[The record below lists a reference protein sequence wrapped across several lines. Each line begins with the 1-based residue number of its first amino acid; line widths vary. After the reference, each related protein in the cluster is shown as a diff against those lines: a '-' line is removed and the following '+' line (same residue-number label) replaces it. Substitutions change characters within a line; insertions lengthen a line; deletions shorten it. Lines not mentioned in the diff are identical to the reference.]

1 MVTEIL
7 STNMETTLNYTTDV
21 SISSSSS
28 LLASND
34 MSVVTTESD
43 HTPTAPMRN
52 QGKLPNST
60 CFIAIYTFYSINKKH
75 KQMLH
80 TQAL

>member
-7 STNMETTLNYTTDV
+7 STSMETTSNDTMDV
-21 SISSSSS
+21 SVSSPSS

-34 MSVVTTESD
+34 MFVVTESD
-43 HTPTAPMRN
+43 YTPTAPMRN
-52 QGKLPNST
+52 QGKLPNTT
-60 CFIAIYTFYSINKKH
+60 CFIAIYYSINKKH

-80 TQAL
+80 T